1 MERERGKLDKK
12 KEEEEKGIDPRQK
25 EEMARCVRL
34 HCSVK
39 FSWGK
44 GRIESKFLRKGFTFQ
59 DNEGDVGGLA
69 VGRPALVL
77 TRVVDAHPEYF
88 IKWVLILINVNI

>member
-25 EEMARCVRL
+25 EARCVRL

-44 GRIESKFLRKGFTFQ
+44 GRIESKSLRKGLTFQ
-59 DNEGDVGGLA
+59 DHEGDVGGLA

-88 IKWVLILINVNI
+88 IKWVLILIIVNI